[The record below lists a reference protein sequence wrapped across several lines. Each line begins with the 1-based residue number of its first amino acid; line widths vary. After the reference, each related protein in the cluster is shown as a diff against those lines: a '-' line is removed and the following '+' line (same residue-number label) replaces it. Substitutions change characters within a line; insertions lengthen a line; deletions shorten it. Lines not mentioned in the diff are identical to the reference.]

1 MKKAI
6 VKLTSTTPMAQG
18 KYHSTPAL
26 ERELAKDYEARTWRE
41 KLHYDHNNE
50 VYIPSMAIKNCLSE
64 IAKFLARQIPGKGKT
79 TYTKHF
85 EAGIAVPNNVGLGI
99 KKDDITGLW
108 LFVPADG
115 KRGGDK
121 RVEKCFP
128 SISKWAGKVEVY
140 ITDEIITRDV
150 FQDHF
155 DAAGKFIGLGSL
167 RIRRNGIF
175 GGFTAE
181 VESWD
186 NF

>member
-1 MKKAI
+1 LKKAI

-18 KYHSTPAL
+18 KYHSAPKL
-26 ERELAKDYEARTWRE
+26 ERELPKDYEARTWKE
-41 KLHYDHNNE
+41 KLHYDGDDI
-50 VYIPSMAIKNCLSE
+50 VYVSPMAIKNCLSE
-64 IAKFLARQIPGKGKT
+64 TAKFLGRQIPGKGKS

-85 EAGIAVPNNVGLGI
+85 EAGIMIPGPMTLGI
-99 KKDDITGLW
+99 KRDDVTALW
-108 LFVPADG
+108 LFVPASGVRGDG
-115 KRGGDK
+115 K

-128 SISKWAGKVEVY
+128 VIHKWTGSVEAY

-155 DAAGKFIGLGSL
+155 DASGKFIGLGSL
-167 RIRRNGIF
+167 RIRNNGIF

-186 NF
+186 SV